1 MWESDIDSLS
11 FGLCMG
17 SVCMCL
23 NSFVIRI
30 EFLIDFFQSMWA
42 RSAIFVGAVCHICG
56 RGLIASC
63 NLTFFEELFC
73 KMYAY

>member
-30 EFLIDFFQSMWA
+30 EFLIDFFS
-42 RSAIFVGAVCHICG
+42 INVGAVCHICG

-63 NLTFFEELFC
+63 YLTFFEELFC

>member
-30 EFLIDFFQSMWA
+30 EFLIDFFS
-42 RSAIFVGAVCHICG
+42 INVGAVCHICG
-56 RGLIASC
+56 RGLPYLWARSHC
-63 NLTFFEELFC
+63 LVQFDLFRRIVL
-73 KMYAY
+73 

>member
-30 EFLIDFFQSMWA
+30 EFLIDFFFNQCGRGLSYLWA
-42 RSAIFVGAVCHICG
+42 RSAIFVGAVSLPRAI
-56 RGLIASC
+56 
-63 NLTFFEELFC
+63 
-73 KMYAY
+73 

>member
-23 NSFVIRI
+23 NSFVIRM
-30 EFLIDFFQSMWA
+30 EFFYRFFLQSMGRGLPYLWA
-42 RSAIFVGAVCHICG
+42 RSAIFVGAVSLPRAI
-56 RGLIASC
+56 
-63 NLTFFEELFC
+63 
-73 KMYAY
+73 